1 MNFLTFNNQK
11 KQISSAVSQEG
22 QRIENNFEISRDL
35 FISESVF
42 VQEMY
47 HLFYQ
52 QDLKNKFQSYKNT
65 WEEQTLFSSN
75 MTEITSN
82 SAYLSIIALG
92 KDVIP
97 LIIANLR
104 NEENHWFS
112 ALEALTGVNPIKK
125 EHKGIFNLMK
135 SDWLEWADKNMP

>member
-52 QDLKNKFQSYKNT
+52 QL
-65 WEEQTLFSSN
+65 
-75 MTEITSN
+75 
-82 SAYLSIIALG
+82 
-92 KDVIP
+92 
-97 LIIANLR
+97 
-104 NEENHWFS
+104 
-112 ALEALTGVNPIKK
+112 
-125 EHKGIFNLMK
+125 
-135 SDWLEWADKNMP
+135 